1 MKIEINDHRKIFEIQ
16 KEFSEMFPF
25 LKVDFFGKPHT
36 VKGASPKMTPVG
48 PSKTIGECRSTHT
61 KGILTITPHMTV
73 NELENELR
81 DNFGLSTTVFHK
93 SGTNWLEVSSDMY
106 SLESNNEMAK
116 TESSGTKTVL

>member
-25 LKVDFFGKPHT
+25 LKIDFFGKPHSA
-36 VKGASPKMTPVG
+36 KGASPKMTPVS
-48 PSKTIGECRSTHT
+48 PSKTLLECRTIHT

-73 NELENELR
+73 NDLENELR
-81 DNFGLSTTVFHK
+81 DNFGLSATVFHK
-93 SGTNWLEVSSDMY
+93 AGTNWMEVSSDMY

-116 TESSGTKTVL
+116 AEAGEVKTS